1 MVCCSAIYGGTF
13 NLFYKTLKE
22 LGIDVTF
29 LQPNA
34 TVDQINAA
42 FRDNTRCVFVETLS
56 NPSLVVTDIALY
68 ADCAHAHQVPLIVD
82 NTFPTPINCR
92 PFEFGADI
100 VVHSTSKYMDG
111 HAVQL
116 GGAIVD
122 SGNFDLEK
130 RKNSL
135 NLQNRMNPIMV

>member
-1 MVCCSAIYGGTF
+1 M
-13 NLFYKTLKE
+13 
-22 LGIDVTF
+22 
-29 LQPNA
+29 PNA
-34 TVDQINAA
+34 TADQINAA
-42 FRDNTRCVFVETLS
+42 FRDNTRCVFVG
-56 NPSLVVTDIALY
+56 DIIQIRHWWSQTTALY

-92 PFEFGADI
+92 PFEFCADI

-122 SGNFDLEK
+122 SGNFDW
-130 RKNSL
+130 KNGKFPEFTEPDESYHGVIL
-135 NLQNRMNPIMV
+135 CGNVSAMPHIL